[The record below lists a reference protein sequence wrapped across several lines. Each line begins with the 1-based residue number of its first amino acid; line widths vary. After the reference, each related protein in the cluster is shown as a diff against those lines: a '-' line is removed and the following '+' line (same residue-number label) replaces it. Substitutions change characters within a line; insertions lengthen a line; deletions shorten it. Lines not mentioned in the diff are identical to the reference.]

1 MTKSSREAGTHFPF
15 SSLPPSLSLSLS
27 LSTSLVVFFQNERSD
42 GSRCRYTHLS
52 ASSSPRVFST
62 SGSVRPL
69 LREDTPR
76 LDRKVVDWHR
86 RPAAFFS
93 RRRSINLRTG
103 GVSAMTGIRTSHF
116 HQERPLLHATEI
128 ARTPLHHLIPRAISE
143 GKGLALLEDTHF
155 GATDRP
161 IAGTQI

>member
-1 MTKSSREAGTHFPF
+1 
-15 SSLPPSLSLSLS
+15 
-27 LSTSLVVFFQNERSD
+27 
-42 GSRCRYTHLS
+42 
-52 ASSSPRVFST
+52 
-62 SGSVRPL
+62 
-69 LREDTPR
+69 
-76 LDRKVVDWHR
+76 
-86 RPAAFFS
+86 
-93 RRRSINLRTG
+93 
-103 GVSAMTGIRTSHF
+103 MTGIRTSHF